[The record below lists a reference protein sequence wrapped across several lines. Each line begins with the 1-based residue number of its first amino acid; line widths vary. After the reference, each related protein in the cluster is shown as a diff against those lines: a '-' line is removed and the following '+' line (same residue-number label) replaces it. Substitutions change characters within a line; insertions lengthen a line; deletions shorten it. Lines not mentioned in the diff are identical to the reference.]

1 MNLGLEVFV
10 YFFLEIEVSG
20 GKGIAKCI
28 AGPAP
33 DNSTPAVRR
42 EPGRIE
48 MVGMQ
53 VGDLLMTVAIAVVL
67 LHFILVIAVTVD
79 LRYRGGI
86 SPDIVAYRRACTV
99 GLR

>member
-1 MNLGLEVFV
+1 MNLGLEVFM
-10 YFFLEIEVSG
+10 YFFLEIDIFG

-53 VGDLLMTVAIAVVL
+53 VGDLLMTVAFPVVPRD
-67 LHFILVIAVTVD
+67 FILVIAVMVD
-79 LRYRGGI
+79 LRDRGGI